1 MIFDNHWKHG
11 FLNVVFSGMLGL
23 LTAQSTSPTYSQN
36 KSQTTASQN
45 QSNTKADSDTPSSKS
60 GVDKATFGVAIHHD
74 TTSPKKGKTN
84 PNSSVAIDND
94 TTSPKNFERMDTV
107 LVQSKNWKFKRK
119 GLYDE
124 ALKPEPENINGFYA
138 LQILDEDLGKDIWIS
153 LEPKCVKLEKI
164 SDESAHRG
172 KHSFR
177 LTWDKISGG
186 CTWLGMGMG
195 WDNWQPKDLSSVL
208 DTAYLELHFKSL
220 SDTMTNLP
228 LALAMED
235 YSGAQCWLGF
245 DSKWLNE
252 PIVTQQWNTVRIPLK
267 SFPFEDFETDP
278 TSIKQF
284 IIQLEA
290 DGDLLI
296 DNFRISL

>member
-1 MIFDNHWKHG
+1 MISQNQWKHG
-11 FLNVVFSGMLGL
+11 FLSVFLWGTLGL
-23 LTAQSTSPTYSQN
+23 LSAQSSSP
-36 KSQTTASQN
+36 
-45 QSNTKADSDTPSSKS
+45 KS
-60 GVDKATFGVAIHHD
+60 GQHSPKSGDEKAYSGISVKND
-74 TTSPKKGKTN
+74 TTSPKREKPN
-84 PNSSVAIDND
+84 PNSIVSNEND

-107 LVQSKNWKFKRK
+107 LVQSKTWKFKKK

-124 ALKPEPENINGFYA
+124 GLKPEPENINGFYA
-138 LQILDEDLGKDIWIS
+138 LQILDEDLGKDVWIS

-164 SDESAHRG
+164 SDETAHRG

-177 LTWDKISGG
+177 LTWDKITGG

-195 WDNWQPKDLSSVL
+195 WDNWQPKDLSTVL

-228 LALAMED
+228 LALALED

-245 DSKWLNE
+245 DSKWLSE

-267 SFPFEDFETDP
+267 LFPFDDFETDP